1 MVNKVISALTRSVV
15 KHNHAIISPDG
26 YINSNVPGWTG
37 ATVNVIINE
46 QMGARLCQTLVT
58 LTADGKLTGS
68 TEKAQI
74 FFYVVQGSCEAG
86 VYTGKSASEIEV
98 DDDFFADDDELN
110 SRTLRAG
117 GFMYVPVGHHYR
129 ITSLEAD
136 TQILTFH
143 KVYEPLKGHAV
154 PEVIFGDRKDAFY
167 PASYMDDTALHIQ
180 ELLPNVPGFDMAV
193 NIFTYDTGGHLPM
206 VETHIMEHGLLYLQ
220 GQAIYMLDGQWYPV
234 KKGDSIWMAPYCQ
247 QWATAMGQEPSVYI
261 YYKNVNRFPTTV

>member
-1 MVNKVISALTRSVV
+1 MVNKEISALTRSVV
-15 KHNHAIISPDG
+15 TRNHAIISPDG

-37 ATVNVIINE
+37 CTVNVIINE

-58 LTADGKLTGS
+58 LTADGKLTGQTDKS
-68 TEKAQI
+68 QI
-74 FFYVVQGSCEAG
+74 FFYVVKGSCEASVG
-86 VYTGKSASEIEV
+86 PNAKSLTEGQFV
-98 DDDFFADDDELN
+98 
-110 SRTLRAG
+110 
-117 GFMYVPVGHHYR
+117 YVPVGESY
-129 ITSLEAD
+129 TFEKPSEG

-143 KVYEPLKGHAV
+143 KVYEPLAGHATPGIV
-154 PEVIFGDRKDAFY
+154 WGDRKDVAY
-167 PASYMDDTALHIQ
+167 PDSYMGDTALHIQ

-220 GQAIYMLDGQWYPV
+220 GQAIYMLDQQWYPV